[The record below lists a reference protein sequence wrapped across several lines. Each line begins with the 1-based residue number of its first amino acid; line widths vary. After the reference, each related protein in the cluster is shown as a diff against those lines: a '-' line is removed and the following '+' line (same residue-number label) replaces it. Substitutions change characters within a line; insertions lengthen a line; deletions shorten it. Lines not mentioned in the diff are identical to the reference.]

1 MCQASVKAELI
12 ELSRGAL
19 VLSEGHLSFQCE
31 GAGSLIEL
39 SLCLSPSAKPDSQFQ
54 DNQSLDS

>member
-19 VLSEGHLSFQCE
+19 VLSEG
-31 GAGSLIEL
+31 AGSLPL
-39 SLCLSPSAKPDSQFQ
+39 P
-54 DNQSLDS
+54 